1 MPKRYNIR
9 WQQSDD
15 EELRK
20 AVKNFNAKID
30 RLAKK
35 DPKSKSALPEK
46 VTVRQMKEL
55 VSTRQDLKREIASL
69 RRFSKRGAETLVE
82 VPDSYYNLKVTKWQ
96 KEDMNRRAAT
106 INRKRNARRQEI
118 ADIEMTDRGK
128 KLGYTRGQLGM
139 GKADEVALEPI
150 KVFTPKMTYTD
161 LRKKMNVIRNESQS
175 TYWNRREMMMMSNY
189 IKSLR
194 ENFSEKD
201 PDVKAIIG
209 AIEKMDF
216 KQFYKIWQ
224 AEGGNF
230 EMSYPGDTE
239 EERKYI
245 TALKATWVPSKKP
258 QTKGKK

>member
-9 WQQSDD
+9 WQQSDS
-15 EELRK
+15 EELAK

-35 DPKSKSALPEK
+35 DPKTKSALPEK

-55 VSTRQDLKREIASL
+55 VATRQDLKREIASL

-82 VPDSYYNLKVTKWQ
+82 VPESYYNLKVTKWQ
-96 KEDMNRRAAT
+96 KEDMNRRAAV
-106 INRKRNARRQEI
+106 INRRRNARRQEI

-128 KLGYTRGQLGM
+128 QLGYTRGQLGM
-139 GKADEVALEPI
+139 GKADEVALEPM

-161 LRKKMNVIRNESQS
+161 LRKKFDVIRNESQS
-175 TYWNRREMMMMSNY
+175 TYWNRREIMMMNNY
-189 IKSLR
+189 IKSLK
-194 ENFSEKD
+194 ENFSEND
-201 PDVKAIIG
+201 PDVKAIIE

-216 KQFYKIWQ
+216 KKFYKIWM

-230 EMSYPGDTE
+230 EMSYPGDADE
-239 EERKYI
+239 EEKYI
-245 TALKATWVPSKKP
+245 KALKSTWLPNKKP
-258 QTKGKK
+258 QTKGK

>member
-55 VSTRQDLKREIASL
+55 VSTRQDLKREINSL
-69 RRFSKRGAETLVE
+69 RRFSKRGAEELVE

-96 KEDMNRRAAT
+96 KEDMNRRAAV
-106 INRKRNARRQEI
+106 INRRRNARRQEI

-128 KLGYTRGQLGM
+128 SLGYTRGQLGM
-139 GKADEVALEPI
+139 GKADEVALEPM

-161 LRKKMNVIRNESQS
+161 MRKKMDVIRNESQS
-175 TYWNRREMMMMSNY
+175 TYWNRREIMMMNNY
-189 IKSLR
+189 IKSLK
-194 ENFSEKD
+194 ENFSEND
-201 PDVKAIIG
+201 PDVKSIIE
-209 AIEKMDF
+209 AIENMDF

-230 EMSYPGDTE
+230 EMSYPGDTDE
-239 EERKYI
+239 EKKYI
-245 TALKATWVPSKKP
+245 KALKSTWLPKKKP
-258 QTKGKK
+258 QAKGK